1 MELSGENLMF
11 GRFWWFNYQLKLS
24 DKIFVGFLMIW
35 NLFQMTWSMRGSNDE
50 MGRRR
55 NTEEKISKMTH
66 FDILVI
72 TSVTDIIEL
81 KWFLKYCKYKEN
93 DYNFYEDI
101 KISFRV
107 FISKYPDHINT
118 SLLLQSEAG
127 FWLV

>member
-11 GRFWWFNYQLKLS
+11 GRFWWFNYQLKGS
-24 DKIFVGFLMIW
+24 DKKFVGFLMIW
-35 NLFQMTWSMRGSNDE
+35 NLFQMTWSMTGSNDE
-50 MGRRR
+50 MRRR
-55 NTEEKISKMTH
+55 NIEEKISKMTH

-101 KISFRV
+101 KISFHV